1 MRWLCEAASYDAG
14 DFFAF
19 EVASGRLV
27 DADHPL
33 ERAYSIPVVTRVGE
47 TEFARFSIDLAL
59 PRDDIDVEWIEP
71 QTLVTGEAAVDNIP
85 RVATLTFPAQLAD
98 KVCALYE
105 RHGEGAEHSS
115 RARDLADIAMIA
127 SQVDIDGTE
136 LAGRVRAEE
145 QRRRVAG
152 TLTEPLPNTLTLPP
166 VQQYDW
172 SRRWTKATRG
182 APITFEDALAL
193 ASALM
198 DPILDGRAADAR
210 WDATQRA
217 CSHR

>member
-1 MRWLCEAASYDAG
+1 MSRPWRSPEATRRALSDRVAARYEPEQRQRRLREVAYRRLLFRLFRAQPERWVVKGGAALLLRLDPNRHRTTSIYVQEAGEHAVALRALCEAASYDAG

-105 RHGEGAEHSS
+105 RHGEGA
-115 RARDLADIAMIA
+115 
-127 SQVDIDGTE
+127 G
-136 LAGRVRAEE
+136 
-145 QRRRVAG
+145 
-152 TLTEPLPNTLTLPP
+152 EPL
-166 VQQYDW
+166 
-172 SRRWTKATRG
+172 
-182 APITFEDALAL
+182 
-193 ASALM
+193 
-198 DPILDGRAADAR
+198 
-210 WDATQRA
+210 
-217 CSHR
+217 